1 MDDLH
6 RSALTRGIATFVA
19 IAAIGSVLVLIS
31 SWVLGDGADSLRS
44 GAVSPSNQPSV
55 STSIAPPAP
64 QAWLTWVPGG
74 LPASY
79 GDLVGT
85 VPDVVASTTATA
97 DIAWMTASLDA
108 DGNGVDEPQAPMM
121 IPIETTGID
130 PTFAAFVPEPERQL
144 VQNLRQGEGILSES
158 EANLRGLGP
167 GATLLFR
174 GGEQIDVIGTLPDA
188 LMGDYELLVTR
199 DTARLLGV
207 SHERYVLFHVRPG
220 SDLTP
225 TDLIPSFRD
234 LLPADTPYPAVEVRA
249 PGETAFLRANDRA
262 ITPIALKRKF
272 GEFTARPDPLDA
284 TRLDIDPTWIN
295 DNIQS
300 ATLPLL
306 GTITCHTKTL
316 FLLKQAMRALT
327 DAGSSGAI
335 TDVGACFDPIASP
348 EDPSGPLTAAAWGAS
363 ILLNPAGNLPGD
375 RPTQPKDLVQ
385 EMYPWGY
392 GWGGNDA
399 YPQGALFRYRKP
411 PTARD

>member
-1 MDDLH
+1 M
-6 RSALTRGIATFVA
+6 
-19 IAAIGSVLVLIS
+19 
-31 SWVLGDGADSLRS
+31 
-44 GAVSPSNQPSV
+44 
-55 STSIAPPAP
+55 
-64 QAWLTWVPGG
+64 PGG

-130 PTFAAFVPEPERQL
+130 PTFAAFIPEPERQL
-144 VQNLRQGEGILSES
+144 VQNLRPGEGILSES

-207 SHERYVLFHVRPG
+207 THERYVLFHVRPG

-225 TDLIPSFRD
+225 TDLIPAFRD

-272 GEFTARPDPLDA
+272 GEFTARPDPHRCDPTRHRSHVDQRQHPVGDA
-284 TRLDIDPTWIN
+284 AAARHDHLSHEDPVLVEAGDARLDRRRFERRDHRCRRVLRP
-295 DNIQS
+295 DCL
-300 ATLPLL
+300 ARRPE
-306 GTITCHTKTL
+306 
-316 FLLKQAMRALT
+316 RA
-327 DAGSSGAI
+327 AHRGRVGSRRSCS
-335 TDVGACFDPIASP
+335 TPPD
-348 EDPSGPLTAAAWGAS
+348 
-363 ILLNPAGNLPGD
+363 NLPGD

-385 EMYPWGY
+385 EMYRWGY

-411 PTARD
+411 PTAQD